1 MGYPEKSSLRIKRS
15 GKVSGFSSVLSRLSR
30 RSENPHAFRLGSVK
44 ERTSRG
50 ASAEFRTCLL
60 SLRTP
65 KEGSGFGEWVK
76 ETLPLLPVPR
86 AVGAFSQPNISVA
99 TIENWYYSLS
109 FHQLWGNAVLPRDA
123 SYFKAGTD
131 NLSKKRT

>member
-1 MGYPEKSSLRIKRS
+1 MNFPVKAVFDSLKYTLPFNRDRAYLNH
-15 GKVSGFSSVLSRLSR
+15 FSKTMTER
-30 RSENPHAFRLGSVK
+30 R
-44 ERTSRG
+44 SRG

-131 NLSKKRT
+131 NLSKKRI